1 MISCGSGW
9 RSTLWSTS
17 SLFPPFLSPSTW
29 TEAGLVSLDKYAEWT
44 LGALLP
50 GGSETLVLRLRCLF
64 DKVRSMCSLGSEMFV
79 QCLGEWPQQNI
90 SLWHQSS
97 TKWEGCDWSKDIQTW
112 EAGENQLNIRKQITH
127 FTSWCFFF
135 FSSQVNSWCPWV
147 FMIDFYGDTEQ
158 FKN

>member
-44 LGALLP
+44 P
-50 GGSETLVLRLRCLF
+50 GGAVAWWQWNACFEIEMFIWQSQVDVFIRVRNVRPVFRWMTTTKHLIMTSVINKMRRLWLVKRYSN
-64 DKVRSMCSLGSEMFV
+64 VRSRRKSA
-79 QCLGEWPQQNI
+79 Q
-90 SLWHQSS
+90 HQE
-97 TKWEGCDWSKDIQTW
+97 TNNTQVGV
-112 EAGENQLNIRKQITH
+112 
-127 FTSWCFFF
+127 FFF